1 MININI
7 GEILLLDSRIE
18 RLYNVVSRVYYLK
31 LNNLFI
37 VFGVVL
43 IMVVCIFDCNEFCIL
58 ELFNVCD

>member
-7 GEILLLDSRIE
+7 GEILILDLRIE
-18 RLYNVVSRVYYLK
+18 RLYNIVSRVYYLK

-43 IMVVCIFDCNEFCIL
+43 IMVVCIFDCNEFCI
-58 ELFNVCD
+58 

>member
-18 RLYNVVSRVYYLK
+18 RLYNIVSRVYYLK

-43 IMVVCIFDCNEFCIL
+43 IMVVCIFDCNEFCTL